1 VTARAGA
8 GAAHLFVYGTL
19 RRGAG
24 ASHLLAG
31 CRFLR
36 EVSVTG
42 RLFDVAGEYP
52 ALVLEG
58 HGEVWGEVWAV
69 PDGVLEALD
78 RYEGVGEGLFA
89 RVRVEAGGS
98 VCWTDVA
105 GHALRSR
112 LRPAAA
118 LRSGR
123 WPPPPGP

>member
-1 VTARAGA
+1 MGRDGEGA
-8 GAAHLFVYGTL
+8 GHLFVYGTL

-31 CRFLR
+31 CRLLG
-36 EVSVTG
+36 EASVTG
-42 RLFDVAGEYP
+42 RLYDVAGRYP

-58 HGEVWGEVWAV
+58 DGPVWGEVWAV
-69 PDGVLEALD
+69 PDRVLAALD

-98 VCWTDVA
+98 ACWTYVA
-105 GHALRSR
+105 GPALRPR
-112 LRPAAA
+112 LRPEAA

-123 WPPPPGP
+123 WPAPGR